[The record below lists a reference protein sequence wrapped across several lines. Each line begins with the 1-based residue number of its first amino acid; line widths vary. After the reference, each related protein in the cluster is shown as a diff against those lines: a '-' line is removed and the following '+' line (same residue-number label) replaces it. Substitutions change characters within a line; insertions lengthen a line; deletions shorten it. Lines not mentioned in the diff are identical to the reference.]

1 MKAGEA
7 LLCFLTV
14 TGLSLFAAQMMTS
27 CTTKKGNNK
36 SAKTLANLSEEER
49 KKIDEQKQE
58 IDLGRNMA
66 GRLLA
71 LYGVYD
77 DIKLRD
83 YVNQVGVYVA
93 GYSDFPERRYMFQ
106 VLDSDSINAFACPG
120 GYILVTLGALR
131 NAKNEAELAAVL
143 GHEVAHV
150 GNQHMFN
157 TLKKMDKKT
166 LADAEKGKK
175 TKGSEVLNTRRR
187 PKPEKDTA
195 TAFAARYLSSGSV
208 ALNILGAAKAGMN
221 VILDKGL
228 GAELEYEA
236 DMHGVRYAVRAGYD
250 PQAMTDYLCRIE
262 KKKHGG
268 TCLKQKGKKGGKKTI
283 LDKTHPPVHK
293 RVTKI
298 QKVLKDM
305 EADQIAGAKGAVRY
319 KKFLKNMP
327 KLKGKS

>member
-1 MKAGEA
+1 MKAGQA
-7 LLCFLTV
+7 LLYFMTV
-14 TGLSLFAAQMMTS
+14 TGLSLFATQIMTS

-36 SAKTLANLSEEER
+36 LAKTLPNLTEEER
-49 KKIDEQKQE
+49 KKIEEQKQE

-106 VLDSDSINAFACPG
+106 VLNSDSVNAFACPG
-120 GYILVTLGALR
+120 GYILITLGALR

-150 GNQHMFN
+150 GKKHMYN
-157 TLKKMDKKT
+157 TLKKMDKKA
-166 LADAEKGKK
+166 LAEAEKG
-175 TKGSEVLNTRRR
+175 TKGKSSEVLNVRRR
-187 PKPEKDTA
+187 PEPKDDAA
-195 TAFAARYLSSGSV
+195 TAFAARYLSTGSV
-208 ALNILGAAKAGMN
+208 ALNILGAAKAGMG

-228 GAELEYEA
+228 GPELEYEA

-250 PQAMTDYLCRIE
+250 PQALSDYLCRI
-262 KKKHGG
+262 KKKKYGG
-268 TCLKQKGKKGGKKTI
+268 KCLQKEVKKGGKKTI
-283 LDKTHPPVHK
+283 LDKTHPPLHA

-305 EADQIAGAKGAVRY
+305 DAHEIVGAKGTVRY
-319 KKFLKNMP
+319 KKFLKDLP
-327 KLKGKS
+327 VVKSKS